1 MERIEG
7 LEKGDDN
14 EKQAEIENTKIDESL
29 AAKIREYIEADKVKK
44 VSMVQDNSEAFIYPV

>member
-14 EKQAEIENTKIDESL
+14 EKQSEIENTKIDESL

-44 VSMVQDNSEAFIYPV
+44 VSMVQDDSEAFIYPV

>member
-14 EKQAEIENTKIDESL
+14 EKQSEIENTRIDESL